1 MVNNTV
7 VRDLKK
13 QKQDATCDEN
23 LMHFTLKVICFAG
36 FIPYEKIC
44 NTPRKLKLYHA
55 YQITL
60 YILYCPIFFSQVAK
74 LLYKLEDLQ
83 VAMETI
89 IHIVMGVGAYIVPF
103 FINWNEACKIMCKI
117 HMSMPTESTIQ
128 TDKKKMEILRETQR
142 KCKFR
147 VLFIIIL
154 GEALLCCDLYD
165 IFILHFVERI
175 VGVEHKYKRNP
186 DAANMLE
193 SLLLEKY
200 PFSCWTPFDEKSTTV
215 HLATYIYTIFP
226 VLAMGLKGGAML
238 SIIDA
243 TMTYVSLQ
251 FQFVKMS
258 LEDLSNVEDSDNQI
272 EQITYSTLEEQHMC
286 EELNYRSFKVPARD
300 GGSFQSPS
308 QAKVP
313 EYWNIHLYRDKSINT
328 ADCVKDKEHKKG
340 SDRLHSDNKL
350 LPEDCLLNIIKD
362 HQEAIR

>member
-7 VRDLKK
+7 VRDLKE

-23 LMHFTLKVICFAG
+23 LMHFTLKVLCFAG
-36 FIPYEKIC
+36 IIPYEKIC

-83 VAMETI
+83 VAMENI
-89 IHIVMGVGAYIVPF
+89 SHILMGVATYVVPF
-103 FINWNEACKIMCKI
+103 FIDWNEACQIICKT

-128 TDKKKMEILRETQR
+128 SDKKKMEVLRETQR

-147 VLFIIIL
+147 LLFIIIL
-154 GEALLCCDLYD
+154 GEALLFCDLYD
-165 IFILHFVERI
+165 IFILRFVESI

-186 DAANMLE
+186 DAANMFE

-226 VLAMGLKGGAML
+226 VLPMGLKGGALL
-238 SIIDA
+238 SIADA

-258 LEDLSNVEDSDNQI
+258 LVDLSNVEDSDNQI

-286 EELNYRSFKVPARD
+286 EELNYRNFKVPARD

-313 EYWNIHLYRDKSINT
+313 ECWNIHLYRDKSINA
-328 ADCVKDKEHKKG
+328 ADCVKDKGHKKV

-350 LPEDCLLNIIKD
+350 LPEDCLLNIIKN